1 MRNINRSVIFTLILF
16 FIALSGISGQSGMQ
30 NFISPEVNKDR
41 TVTFRLRAPNAK
53 DVKLST
59 QFIRGQQA
67 MTKDANG
74 IWTITLGPVEPEI
87 YPYSFI
93 VDGIQV
99 ADPKNSWIFPNEG
112 FQNSVIEIPDATPK
126 VYSIQNVPHGTV
138 SYRYYYSKELGTRP
152 LVIYTPPGYE
162 QNVNEKYPVFFLLH
176 GTTDTEE
183 TWTKVGRANIILD
196 NLIAQG
202 KAKPMIIVMPYG
214 RAFPVITKESGS
226 LRNWENLQ
234 EFQKD
239 FKNYILPFVENNYR
253 VKPGPENKAIAGFSG
268 GGGTSL
274 YIGLGNPDL
283 FAYVCGY
290 APGMLQSE
298 FDRNNAVPFANPE
311 LTNKR
316 LKLFW
321 LGCGKEDSLYGVLQ
335 QYLKVLDEKKIKYQ
349 SFITDGGHTW
359 MNCKKFLNET
369 APLLFKD

>member
-1 MRNINRSVIFTLILF
+1 MKYLYKIVLLTLLVPF
-16 FIALSGISGQSGMQ
+16 LNTSYISGQPGFQ

-41 TVTFRLRAPNAK
+41 TVTFRFMARNAK

-59 QFIRGQQA
+59 QFVSGQQA
-67 MTKDANG
+67 MTKDENG
-74 IWTITLGPVEPEI
+74 IWSVTLGPAEPDI
-87 YPYSFI
+87 YPYCFI

-112 FQNSVIEIPDATPK
+112 FQNSVVEIPADKPQVHT
-126 VYSIQNVPHGTV
+126 VQNVPHGTV
-138 SYRYYYSKELGTRP
+138 SYRYYWSGELGARP

-162 QNVNEKYPVFFLLH
+162 TSKIEKYPVFFLLH

-202 KAKPMIIVMPYG
+202 KAEPMIIVMPYG
-214 RAFPVITKESGS
+214 RAFPVISKSSGS
-226 LRNWENLQ
+226 LREWDNLQ

-239 FKNYILPFVENNYR
+239 FKNYILPFVEKNYR
-253 VKPGPENKAIAGFSG
+253 VRTDPEGRAIAGFSG

-283 FAYVCGY
+283 FAWVCGY
-290 APGMLQSE
+290 APGMRPEE
-298 FDRNNAVPFANPE
+298 FERNNAVPFANPQ
-311 LTNKR
+311 LTNSR

-321 LGCGKEDSLYGVLQ
+321 LGCGTEDMVYKTLQ
-335 QYLKVLDEKKIKYQ
+335 QYVKVLDEKNIKYQ
-349 SFITDGGHTW
+349 TFYPDGGHTW
-359 MNCKKFLNET
+359 MNCKKFLNES
-369 APLLFKD
+369 AQLLFK

>member
-1 MRNINRSVIFTLILF
+1 MKYLYKIVLLTLLVPF
-16 FIALSGISGQSGMQ
+16 LNTSYISGQPGFQ

-41 TVTFRLRAPNAK
+41 TVTFRFMARNAK

-59 QFIRGQQA
+59 QFVSGQQA
-67 MTKDANG
+67 MTKDENG
-74 IWTITLGPVEPEI
+74 IWSVTLGPAEPDI
-87 YPYSFI
+87 YPYCFI

-112 FQNSVIEIPDATPK
+112 FQNSVVEIPADKPQVHT
-126 VYSIQNVPHGTV
+126 VQNVPHGTV
-138 SYRYYYSKELGTRP
+138 SYRYYWSGELGARP

-162 QNVNEKYPVFFLLH
+162 TSKIEKYPVFFLLH

-202 KAKPMIIVMPYG
+202 KAEPMIIVMPYG
-214 RAFPVITKESGS
+214 RAFPVISKSSGS
-226 LRNWENLQ
+226 LREWDNLQ

-239 FKNYILPFVENNYR
+239 FKNYILPFVEKNYR
-253 VKPGPENKAIAGFSG
+253 VRTDPEGRAIAGFSG

-283 FAYVCGY
+283 FAWVCGY
-290 APGMLQSE
+290 APGMRPEE
-298 FDRNNAVPFANPE
+298 FERNNAVPFANPQ
-311 LTNKR
+311 LTNSR

-321 LGCGKEDSLYGVLQ
+321 LGCGTEDMVYKTLQ
-335 QYLKVLDEKKIKYQ
+335 QYVIVLDEKNIKYQ
-349 SFITDGGHTW
+349 TFYPDGGHTW
-359 MNCKKFLNET
+359 MNCKKFLNES
-369 APLLFKD
+369 AQLLFK